1 MKYLF
6 SLFISFSLITFTSL
20 AQAEESSAP
29 STGYISD
36 DLSIFMHA
44 GPGTNYKI
52 YGTITAGAQITITGN
67 SAKDY
72 SEIVD
77 EKNRTAWVES
87 KYITTTPGLR
97 FTVEELNNQVN
108 NATSFT
114 QQLDGEVNQLK
125 STIADLEQQ
134 NTLLTK
140 DAEKLNKA
148 LADTSSKLK
157 DQDTN
162 IKKQWFFNGAIVLGF
177 GLVLGLILPK
187 FFTRRR
193 EGMGSWK

>member
-6 SLFISFSLITFTSL
+6 SLFFSFSLITLTSF
-20 AQAEESSAP
+20 AQAEE

-52 YGTITAGAQITITGN
+52 YGTITAGSQVKVTGN
-67 SAKDY
+67 NEKDY
-72 SEIVD
+72 SEIID
-77 EKNRTAWVES
+77 DKNRTGWVET
-87 KYITTTPGLR
+87 KYITQTPGLR
-97 FTVEELNNQVN
+97 FTVEELNSQVS

-134 NTLLTK
+134 NTLLNK

-148 LADTSSKLK
+148 LAETTSQLK

-177 GLVLGLILPK
+177 GLILGLILPK
-187 FFTRRR
+187 FFSRRR